1 MIMRAIWIF
10 VVGLAALVTAQ
21 MQLDR
26 ETMRRPG
33 LQELVAEPF
42 RTASQPYFVKAA
54 LNADDSATAL
64 AEARKLVWRRPMP
77 AEHLTA
83 LATAQVKAGQPDA
96 AIASIQT
103 AADRGWRDPLAQE
116 ARLRL
121 ALELG
126 DTAEAARRYTALL
139 LQRETS
145 RELLTELGL
154 QVLAE
159 PGGAG
164 RRTIIDLVSE
174 TDRWHGVLLLR
185 GPQIMAPD
193 AFAEITVGSI
203 AKGADFGCPHL
214 LRAFS
219 VTSKADLAA
228 GDAIRNAA
236 RAQCPALA
244 KP

>member
-10 VVGLAALVTAQ
+10 LVGLAALVTAQ

-26 ETMRRPG
+26 ETIRRPE
-33 LQELVAEPF
+33 LRELVAEPF
-42 RTASQPYFVKAA
+42 RAASQPYFVKAA
-54 LNADDSATAL
+54 LNADDPAKAL
-64 AEARKLVWRRPMP
+64 TEARRLVWRRPVP
-77 AEHLTA
+77 AEHLKA
-83 LATAQVKAGQPDA
+83 LATAQVKAGQPEA

-126 DTAEAARRYTALL
+126 DTAEAARRYIALL

-145 RELLTELGL
+145 REPLTELGT

-164 RRTIIDLVSE
+164 RRTIIDIVSE
-174 TDRWHGVLLLR
+174 TDRWHSVFLRR
-185 GPQIMAPD
+185 GPQVMPPD
-193 AFAEITVGSI
+193 AFAEITAGSI
-203 AKGADFGCPHL
+203 AKGVEFGCPNL
-214 LRAFS
+214 VRAVS
-219 VTSKADLAA
+219 AISKADLAA
-228 GDAIRNAA
+228 GDAIRDAA

-244 KP
+244 KT